1 MTLIKNIGE
10 QRIFVEIT
18 LKRKGICEQQRQQ
31 YVEVRSRFFHPPR
44 SVYPLRSGAKK
55 GTRSDFRECCE
66 RWSKKKVSV
75 PYSRSLPIFFCLM
88 RLVKRDA
95 LNTKTPASASVPLLL
110 DFHISLQS
118 PLQLLNTRAHTRAHP
133 RERSDT
139 RGEFIGTGRRG
150 EGGPGGMGVEFTSAA
165 GPLDGSSTRKLFS
178 ANYHWGAVPT
188 TCSPPA
194 RVFQIFLD

>member
-1 MTLIKNIGE
+1 MDDGGTASRERGA
-10 QRIFVEIT
+10 IFVNAT
-18 LKRKGICEQQRQQ
+18 DAGLKRK
-31 YVEVRSRFFHPPR
+31 SR
-44 SVYPLRSGAKK
+44 
-55 GTRSDFRECCE
+55 
-66 RWSKKKVSV
+66 V

-118 PLQLLNTRAHTRAHP
+118 PLQPLNTRAHTYP

-139 RGEFIGTGRRG
+139 RGEFIGLGGGVGRG
-150 EGGPGGMGVEFTSAA
+150 QGGGFTSAA

-178 ANYHWGAVPT
+178 ANYHWGCRPGDLSAS
-188 TCSPPA
+188 C
-194 RVFQIFLD
+194 